1 MAVFAAAFV
10 LSSPLRAA
18 AAYRMLRTTRGACT
32 DRTAELFAIADARC
46 KLRGY
51 APTPRARTPKSQ
63 FGNMASRIGRAL
75 AEVEGRTDR
84 LARLSTKSSLFDD
97 PGAEIAEITT
107 LLKQE
112 LASIGASIEAL
123 HSCKPAGRQ
132 MAPHAEA
139 VLGWLQGN
147 FAQGTE
153 RFQSALQQREAVL
166 NNKEARLAG
175 ISAASMPQPATPQ
188 APALYQPATPQAPA
202 SGRAGRSNLL
212 QQAEL
217 RRQQA
222 GELVVVEEHV
232 VLHQAHRLPPASRR
246 VTLRRRGV
254 AQTESAQLHGS
265 ERHVDDP
272 RTRQC
277 PRCVTGYSKPRLG

>member
-1 MAVFAAAFV
+1 
-10 LSSPLRAA
+10 
-18 AAYRMLRTTRGACT
+18 MLRTARGACT

-51 APTPRARTPKSQ
+51 APTPRARPPKSQ

-132 MAPHAEA
+132 LAPHAEA

-188 APALYQPATPQAPA
+188 APQLYQPVTPQAPA
-202 SGRAGRSNLL
+202 SGRVGRSNLL

-217 RRQQA
+217 RRRGTRTA
-222 GELVVVEEHV
+222 HV
-232 VLHQAHRLPPASRR
+232 VSPELGLGAQHAYGEAKDGEVAIDMSSMTTPPGAQQQQQQQQQHFWSPRSRQHRDEELSQMKS
-246 VTLRRRGV
+246 TLV
-254 AQTESAQLHGS
+254 
-265 ERHVDDP
+265 
-272 RTRQC
+272 
-277 PRCVTGYSKPRLG
+277 RLS